1 VEWLVHTL
9 RQYPELAIFLTL
21 GLGYFIGKKKFG
33 NFSLGAVTG
42 TLLAGVVIG
51 QLHIIISPNV
61 KSVFFLF
68 FLFAVGYGVG
78 PQFFRGLKSDGLPQV
93 LFAVLL
99 CLACLFSTY
108 LAAVLLG
115 FGVGW
120 AAGLLS
126 GACTISA
133 VIGVATDTI
142 NQLAISAEQK
152 ATYINQIPVAYAV
165 TYIFGTAGSAWFL
178 ASVGPE
184 LLGVDLPAACKE
196 LEQKM
201 GAGQP
206 EAGVI
211 SAYSRLVA
219 RAYQLTNPNLVGKTL
234 ADFEAHFSPRRVFVE
249 RVRQG
254 GKILAP
260 SPELV
265 LKEGDALALGSI
277 RAALLEIEPEI
288 GPELDDW
295 ELLDFRAES
304 LDVVVTNKTVD
315 GKTLQEIAESDA
327 GRQGRGVFLRK
338 LMRGGQEMPFTLGT
352 TVDRGDV
359 LTIAGAQ
366 TDVERAAKLLGYADR
381 PTDMT
386 DEDNIIDKMIAGLP
400 APEREITTKR
410 YEKIALDPAGLKFID
425 RLVADSRDVALNH
438 TAGLSLPQQ
447 AQMQLFSL
455 FQLMDQDNSYQESVM
470 KIVAHRVKI
479 ILEGLG
485 IDVKIGPYYA
495 DYYGLIDFEFWLKKY
510 VDEGVVQFIKENY
523 DPLDIVFR
531 LAEDHAI
538 VLLNGGG
545 FDAPDWSVR
554 VSFANLPDAV
564 YEDIG
569 RAVQAVARG
578 YVEAYRHAQ
587 GGKDK

>member
-1 VEWLVHTL
+1 MDWLVHTL

-51 QLHIIISPNV
+51 QLNITISPNV
-61 KSVFFLF
+61 KSVFFLL

-108 LAAVLLG
+108 LAAAVLG

-120 AAGLLS
+120 ASGLLS

-133 VIGVATDTI
+133 VIGVASDTI

-152 ATYINQIPVAYAV
+152 ATYLNQIPVAYAV

-178 ASVGPE
+178 ASVGPK
-184 LLGVDLPAACKE
+184 LLGVDLPAVCKE

-219 RAYQLTNPNLVGKTL
+219 RAYQLTNPSLVGKTV
-234 ADFEAHFSPRRVFVE
+234 ADFEAQFSPRRVFVE

-254 GKILAP
+254 GKILVP
-260 SPELV
+260 SPEVALQAGGV
-265 LKEGDALALGSI
+265 LALVSI
-277 RAALLEIEPEI
+277 RAALLEIESEI
-288 GPELDDW
+288 GPEVDDR
-295 ELLDFRAES
+295 ELLDFPAES
-304 LDVVVTNKTVD
+304 LDVVITNKAVD
-315 GKTLQEIAESDA
+315 GKTLKEIAESDA

-338 LMRGGQEMPFTLGT
+338 LLRGGHEMPLTLGT
-352 TVDRGDV
+352 VVDRGDV

-386 DEDNIIDKMIAGLP
+386 DMVFVGFGILLGGLVGALSFKAGKVPLSLSTSGGALISGLIFGWLRGVHPTFGRIPGPALWVMNNVGLNTFIAVVGISAGP
-400 APEREITTKR
+400 GFV
-410 YEKIALDPAGLKFID
+410 AGLKEAGVMLFFAGIFITLLPFVVGIFAGKYLFKMHPAILLGACAGA
-425 RLVADSRDVALNH
+425 RTTTAALG
-438 TAGLSLPQQ
+438 AIQDA
-447 AQMQLFSL
+447 AQSK
-455 FQLMDQDNSYQESVM
+455 VP
-470 KIVAHRVKI
+470 A
-479 ILEGLG
+479 LG
-485 IDVKIGPYYA
+485 YTVTYA
-495 DYYGLIDFEFWLKKY
+495 VGNTLLTIW
-510 VDEGVVQFIKENY
+510 GVV
-523 DPLDIVFR
+523 IV
-531 LAEDHAI
+531 I
-538 VLLNGGG
+538 MM
-545 FDAPDWSVR
+545 
-554 VSFANLPDAV
+554 
-564 YEDIG
+564 
-569 RAVQAVARG
+569 Q
-578 YVEAYRHAQ
+578 
-587 GGKDK
+587 